1 MNECGQYC
9 VDVSTS
15 GVAGGRSVPRSR
27 FVPRWI
33 REFLFVVV
41 IYAAYEASRGLHQG
55 AASVATRNGW
65 SILRWEQAWD
75 LAPEHLLSQAL
86 IHVTPLAVAAAYFY
100 STMHYVITPV
110 VLLWLYRRRSDRYR
124 PARTTL
130 AISTIIGLVGFY
142 VLPTAP
148 PRLLTGSGIP
158 DTLFDV
164 RNWGWWGSEGSI
176 PRGFD
181 AVANQ
186 FAAMPSMHVGW
197 ALWCG
202 VLVFG
207 HASRRWVRWTGAAYP
222 VLTAL
227 VVLSTGNHYFVDAVA
242 GAAVMATGVAL
253 TSLLS
258 WAKGQLAVARTPV
271 EVARAVPG
279 RALKADGAGA
289 GAGAWLLSAAHFG
302 VLAPT
307 SLTLTRHRIP
317 AVDESVIVE
326 EQIDAR
332 PTADCVRG

>member
-1 MNECGQYC
+1 MA
-9 VDVSTS
+9 S
-15 GVAGGRSVPRSR
+15 GRNVPRSR
-27 FVPRWI
+27 FVPRWL

-41 IYAAYEASRGLHQG
+41 IYAGYEASRGLHQG

-65 SILRWEQAWD
+65 GILRWEQAWG
-75 LAPEHLLSQAL
+75 LAPEHLLSQSL
-86 IHVTPLAVAAAYFY
+86 IHVPPLAVAAAYFY

-110 VLLWLYRRRSDRYR
+110 VLLWLYRCHSDRYR

-148 PRLLTGSGIP
+148 PRLLAGSGIP

-202 VLVFG
+202 VLVFR
-207 HASRRWVRWTGAAYP
+207 HASRPWVRWTGAAYP
-222 VLTAL
+222 VLTTL
-227 VVLSTGNHYFVDAVA
+227 VVLSTGNHYLVDAVA
-242 GAAVMATGVAL
+242 GAVVMATGVAL
-253 TSLLS
+253 TSRLS
-258 WAKGQLAVARTPV
+258 WVKDHFARARGAV
-271 EVARAVPG
+271 EVARPVPA
-279 RALKADGAGA
+279 RALKADA
-289 GAGAWLLSAAHFG
+289 AGAWLLSAAHFG

-307 SLTLTRHRIP
+307 ALTPSLMQHRVP
-317 AVDESVIVE
+317 AGDESAVPD
-326 EQIDAR
+326 EQIEAR
-332 PTADCVRG
+332 PTADCVRR